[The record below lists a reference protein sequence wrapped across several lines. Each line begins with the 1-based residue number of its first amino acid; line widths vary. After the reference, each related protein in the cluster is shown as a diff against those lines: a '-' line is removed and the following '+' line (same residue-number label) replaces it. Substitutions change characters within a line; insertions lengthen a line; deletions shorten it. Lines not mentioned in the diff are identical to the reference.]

1 MKKWIAILLSLSLLA
16 LSGCGA
22 GEKPESQAWETEP
35 AAKTE
40 APAETAIPEEASL
53 QTEPGNAE
61 DSVDLSAFP
70 KENPYNKTARVEV
83 YAPGVKEAGTY
94 TLDYIDLT
102 MEEAFHALRPEDPSS
117 LRTADEHGYQRLH
130 SDSGMTLSMEKGY
143 LSLGIQYD
151 GEFQQRFTAFA
162 ELEALLQWKLDHG
175 ETESRD
181 LPFAGQK
188 QVQAQCEAALSGL
201 GIGLEPELM
210 DCIGMTHQEA
220 RQYQQHLLKTDET
233 YDCFG
238 KVYEL
243 PELDDSFDCY
253 YLTYSFRWDG
263 IPVYGCDWFPYIS
276 RSDVADRYQW
286 ASAQFLVSADGIQD
300 CVIYGG
306 FGKPRLQEKQPVLSA
321 EEAARIA
328 CQELDADMSQFT
340 PDRDH
345 RIEYVSFCLAP
356 MYDDASGSYQLT
368 PMWGAEMSFRAEKS
382 WVYSYT
388 GGEIFLDGV
397 SGNRIC

>member
-1 MKKWIAILLSLSLLA
+1 MNKWIAILLSLSLLA
-16 LSGCGA
+16 LAGCGA
-22 GEKPESQAWETEP
+22 NGTPEVQTWETSP
-35 AAKTE
+35 AATTE
-40 APAETAIPEEASL
+40 ARSETTIPEEAES
-53 QTEPGNAE
+53 QAE
-61 DSVDLSAFP
+61 NVDLTAFTR
-70 KENPYNKTARVEV
+70 ENPYNKTSQVGV
-83 YAPGVKEAGTY
+83 YAPMVTEVGTY
-94 TLDYIDLT
+94 TLDYIDISR
-102 MEEAFHALRPEDPSS
+102 EDAFHALRPEDHSA
-117 LRTADEHGYQRLH
+117 LHAAEEHGYHRLH
-130 SDSGMTLSMEKGY
+130 SDSGMTLTAEKSY
-143 LSLGIQYD
+143 LSLGFEYE
-151 GEFQQRFTAFA
+151 GEFQQQSQIFT
-162 ELEALLQWKLDHG
+162 EIEGLLQWKLDHG
-175 ETESRD
+175 ETDSPE
-181 LPFAGQK
+181 LPFATKK
-188 QVQAQCEAALSGL
+188 QVQEQCEGAMTALGL
-201 GIGLEPELM
+201 GLEPELM

-388 GGEIFLDGV
+388 GGEIFLDGIT
-397 SGNRIC
+397 GDRIC